1 MKFFNNQGVLAFIL
15 LTVFANGF
23 VSINILEKN
32 KRYYTSLMKSITEE
46 NIELTKILADLK
58 SEGMPVIVTM
68 YQPVRGQTDSTPNI
82 LADGTRIKTE
92 LASNYKF
99 IAVSRNLLIRHGGWL
114 DYGDFV
120 LLKGTDGKDGVYQV
134 RDTMNKRWVNRIDI
148 LENVGV
154 KPYKFTEAT
163 LHKTDLVATK
173 ELINQ

>member
-15 LTVFANGF
+15 LTVFTNGF

-32 KRYYTSLMKSITEE
+32 KRYYTSLMKTITEE
-46 NIELTKILADLK
+46 NIKLTATLAELK
-58 SEGMPVIVTM
+58 SEGMAVIVTM

>member
-15 LTVFANGF
+15 LTVFTNGF

-32 KRYYTSLMKSITEE
+32 KRYYTSLMKTITEE
-46 NIELTKILADLK
+46 NIKLTATLAELK
-58 SEGMPVIVTM
+58 SEGMAVIVTM

-82 LADGTRIKTE
+82 LADGTRIRTQD
-92 LASNYKF
+92 ASNYKF

>member
-1 MKFFNNQGVLAFIL
+1 MKIFNNQGVLAFIL
-15 LTVFANGF
+15 LTVFVNGF

-32 KRYYTSLMKSITEE
+32 KRYYTSLMKTIKEE
-46 NIELTKILADLK
+46 NVALTKTLAELK
-58 SEGMPVIVTM
+58 SEGMAVIVTM

-99 IAVSRNLLIRHGGWL
+99 IAVSRNLLTRFGGWL

-120 LLKGTDGKDGVYQV
+120 LLKGTTGKDGVYQV

-163 LHKTDLVATK
+163 LHKTDLVATR